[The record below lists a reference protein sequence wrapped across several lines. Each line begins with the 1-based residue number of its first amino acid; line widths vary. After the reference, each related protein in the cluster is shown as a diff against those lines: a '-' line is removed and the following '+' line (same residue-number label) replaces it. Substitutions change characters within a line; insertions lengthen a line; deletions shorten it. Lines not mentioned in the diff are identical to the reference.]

1 MEQTKSSIGSI
12 FGTII
17 ILALIILGAL
27 YFWGKRIENTKN
39 AQNLATDTSQPAEA
53 AATIQSMNGNDDL
66 DSIEADLNN
75 TQTENLSA
83 ELH

>member
-53 AATIQSMNGNDDL
+53 AAIQSMNGSDDL
-66 DSIEADLNN
+66 DSIEADLNS
-75 TQTENLSA
+75 TKTENLSA